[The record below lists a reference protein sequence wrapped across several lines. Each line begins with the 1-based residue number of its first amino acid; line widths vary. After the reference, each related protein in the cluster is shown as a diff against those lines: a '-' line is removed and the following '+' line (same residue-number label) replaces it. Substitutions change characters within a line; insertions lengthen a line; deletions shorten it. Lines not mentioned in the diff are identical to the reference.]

1 MSRLIAALKTNF
13 WIENRRDISIQ
24 PARITEREQISA
36 VTPEGS
42 HPIPSRTRKLRPP
55 GPMVLQGGPCGR
67 VGRRR
72 ELFAKPLELAG
83 SRGFFLPSALRG
95 GAGVELGEVPPEA
108 LGDEVL
114 DAVARDGEA
123 LALAA

>member
-55 GPMVLQGGPCGR
+55 GPMVLQGKPCGR

-72 ELFAKPLELAG
+72 ELLKARILTG
-83 SRGFFLPSALRG
+83 SGPFFCAVRG
-95 GAGVELGEVPPEA
+95 GFSNTSRLEGRTHDRGTAAGFAHPRR
-108 LGDEVL
+108 
-114 DAVARDGEA
+114 ARKRPR
-123 LALAA
+123 LIP